1 MAEFKILYFIRY
13 SICSEKTWKGK
24 KGLAKGKKRAY
35 NTKQAPPNPFQRAL
49 GGRGK
54 AKKYFEIMR

>member
-1 MAEFKILYFIRY
+1 MG
-13 SICSEKTWKGK
+13 KGK
-24 KGLAKGKKRAY
+24 KSLAKGKKRAY

>member
-1 MAEFKILYFIRY
+1 MG
-13 SICSEKTWKGK
+13 KGK
-24 KGLAKGKKRAY
+24 KSLAKGKKRAY

-54 AKKYFEIMR
+54 AKNILKL